1 MSGTSTTQP
10 LALSNLSDQPSH
22 PLHSTCGCGMVCH
35 NCPSVDNPRA
45 KTKMSE
51 PKPTIIIVV
60 VVIGGF
66 LLIFS
71 LVLIFVLLARCL
83 ASRLRNKQ
91 AESSSLSDVT

>member
-1 MSGTSTTQP
+1 
-10 LALSNLSDQPSH
+10 
-22 PLHSTCGCGMVCH
+22 
-35 NCPSVDNPRA
+35 
-45 KTKMSE
+45 MSE

-71 LVLIFVLLARCL
+71 LVLIFVLLAQCL